1 MSFNRFMSKTSLFQ
15 TSTNAAATLAASG
28 IDDLD
33 AFRAIRDE
41 LYSDLLA
48 IQQAE
53 IDAEADEAGEK
64 PKATASNG
72 AGSPGAVVLNFG
84 AHKGKTIAEVY
95 SEKPGYVKDFLTK
108 SRNEF
113 IAAKATAFVAALG

>member
-15 TSTNAAATLAASG
+15 TSTNAAATLAANG

-41 LYSDLLA
+41 LYSDLLG

-53 IDAEADEAGEK
+53 IDAEADETAEK
-64 PKATASNG
+64 PKAASNG